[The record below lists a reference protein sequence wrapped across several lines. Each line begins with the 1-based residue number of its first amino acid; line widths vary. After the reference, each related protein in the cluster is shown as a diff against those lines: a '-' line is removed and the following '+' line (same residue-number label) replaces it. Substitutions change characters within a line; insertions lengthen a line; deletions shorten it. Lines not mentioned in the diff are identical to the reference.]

1 LITTLFFSGLQS
13 VNAVDV
19 KEVDISTADSC
30 LVSLESVWSAYGVP
44 YPCFPNGTALK
55 MKIPAQSKVATDY
68 YIRINEAPRVVVSG
82 PHISITGYKSGL
94 NEIAKNKAYVG
105 PIIRFSRPGT
115 YVFTL
120 SMGSTN
126 KSFTIKVSK

>member
-1 LITTLFFSGLQS
+1 LTKFTVIPS
-13 VNAVDV
+13 
-19 KEVDISTADSC
+19 STAKSSKVGNSVQ
-30 LVSLESVWSAYGVP
+30 LSLKTVGSKAV
-44 YPCFPNGTALK
+44 ALK
-55 MKIPAQSKVATDY
+55 LVVKAPDSKSYTLS
-68 YIRINEAPRVVVSG
+68 NL
-82 PHISITGYKSGL
+82 T
-94 NEIAKNKAYVG
+94 IAKNKAYVG

>member
-1 LITTLFFSGLQS
+1 MLRNRFTAKLIGLLLTTLFFSGLQS

-19 KEVDISTADSC
+19 K
-30 LVSLESVWSAYGVP
+30 
-44 YPCFPNGTALK
+44 
-55 MKIPAQSKVATDY
+55 
-68 YIRINEAPRVVVSG
+68 
-82 PHISITGYKSGL
+82 
-94 NEIAKNKAYVG
+94 AYVG
-105 PIIRFSRPGT
+105 PIIRFAQPGT

>member
-1 LITTLFFSGLQS
+1 VFHI
-13 VNAVDV
+13 
-19 KEVDISTADSC
+19 
-30 LVSLESVWSAYGVP
+30 
-44 YPCFPNGTALK
+44 LK
-55 MKIPAQSKVATDY
+55 D
-68 YIRINEAPRVVVSG
+68 
-82 PHISITGYKSGL
+82 
-94 NEIAKNKAYVG
+94 KAYVG